1 MQCISNR
8 VSRKEE
14 KAKEEYDV
22 DVKSKIQQF
31 SHVKTEEQ
39 KIERRE
45 SSKKQQ
51 GETAQHEEVH
61 NEEHVEKHNE
71 EEIKAPVI
79 EE

>member
-39 KIERRE
+39 KMERRE

-51 GETAQHEEVH
+51 GETAQHEEV
-61 NEEHVEKHNE
+61 EKHNE
-71 EEIKAPVI
+71 EEINAPVT